1 MPQPSIASLVD
12 DLLLDPNAMYPREYT
27 ETGISKHSRHC
38 KALFAR
44 RDFQCARCLELLH
57 GSAPRG
63 SWQEEYSARK
73 LDWFQRSF
81 IWE

>member
-1 MPQPSIASLVD
+1 
-12 DLLLDPNAMYPREYT
+12 MYPREYNANGT
-27 ETGISKHSRHC
+27 SKHSRQC

-44 RDFQCARCLELLH
+44 RDFQCVRCLELLH

-73 LDWFQRSF
+73 LGWHQRSF
-81 IWE
+81 LW